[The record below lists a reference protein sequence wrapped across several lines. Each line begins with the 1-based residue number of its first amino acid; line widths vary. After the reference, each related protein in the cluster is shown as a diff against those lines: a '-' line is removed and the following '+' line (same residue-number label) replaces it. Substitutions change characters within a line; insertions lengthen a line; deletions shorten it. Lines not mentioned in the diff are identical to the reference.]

1 MGKSAKLVMWPM
13 FSFDLSSM
21 KAFPLFSIF
30 SFLFSCFC
38 FFQEYSRMFFFFFT
52 NMFCVSVFFENYF
65 EACSKCFPKKTRL
78 VCSLLNTVKRF
89 FFSPSIYFIIFLSL
103 SRVAWL
109 IYQVKFYKIQAV
121 SDGSLPIKKGKILV

>member
-1 MGKSAKLVMWPM
+1 MGKSEKLVMWPM

-38 FFQEYSRMFFFFFT
+38 FFQEYSRMFLFFLQTCFAW
-52 NMFCVSVFFENYF
+52 VSFLKNCFET
-65 EACSKCFPKKTRL
+65 CSKCFPKKTRL